1 MTDRAAGTVRVEGAR
16 ELRRAL
22 KQAGEDLD
30 DLKDANQA
38 AGKIVLEEAEPRTP
52 RRTGRLA
59 TTGRVNRAAGKANVS
74 YGNAKVPYAGPI
86 HWGWPARHIAAQPW
100 VLEAAEAS
108 QPKWVQAYSDAVQ
121 KVLDKV

>member
-1 MTDRAAGTVRVEGAR
+1 VTDRAAGTVRVEGTR

-22 KQAGEDLD
+22 KQAGDDLD

-59 TTGRVNRAAGKANVS
+59 ATGRVNRAAGKANVS
-74 YGNAKVPYAGPI
+74 YGSAKVPYAGPI